1 MKRTYTL
8 HIAAFLAAIL
18 GISRLNADTPAPP
31 KTPTATPAV
40 TLAPANVHH
49 SLTEPIESFGQFI
62 LHPTDPYQVIPGKDP
77 KGWSF
82 TLEPYLWAMS
92 ISGDIGVKGFP
103 ASHVSFSPVDV
114 LKHLDW
120 GVMMKC
126 EVRKGRWGILGD
138 GFFAQLSG
146 SGDPP
151 GPLYDSVS
159 VRRTA
164 LALGI
169 AFLLTLD
176 IGTAR
181 GGPSRRHVCRLR
193 RCGLTRRWVRRKFP
207 SAYGRLISRKL
218 TAPCRLSPRAS
229 SSACGGTT
237 RVSRTQGLA

>member
-181 GGPSRRHVCRLR
+181 GGRAA
-193 RCGLTRRWVRRKFP
+193 GLF
-207 SAYGRLISRKL
+207 A
-218 TAPCRLSPRAS
+218 
-229 SSACGGTT
+229 AC
-237 RVSRTQGLA
+237 AAAA